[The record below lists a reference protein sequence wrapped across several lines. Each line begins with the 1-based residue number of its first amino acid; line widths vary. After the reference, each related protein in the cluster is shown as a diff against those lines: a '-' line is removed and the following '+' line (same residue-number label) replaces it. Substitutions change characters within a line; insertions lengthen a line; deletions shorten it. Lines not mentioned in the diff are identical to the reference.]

1 MIVHGPPERKSM
13 SASAITNSLS
23 VIAVGGPTA
32 VLELGGLRFIT
43 DPTFDPPGSYEP
55 RPGVFLTKTSGPA
68 MSPDDVGPVDVA
80 LLSHDHHMDNLDNA
94 GRQLLADI
102 PLVLSTKS
110 AAERMGS
117 AITALA
123 RWESVIVDCL
133 DGGSV
138 EITAVPAQHGPDGSE
153 HLVGEVTGFV
163 LTGEDLPTV
172 YVSGDNASLDV
183 VEEIAARWAPID
195 VAVLFAGGAQMPYL
209 GDAYLTL
216 PSHQAAQAAR
226 ILSARTTVPLHHDS
240 WAHFTEGEAELREAF
255 GAVGQ
260 SDGLRIPPLGQRI
273 TV

>member
-1 MIVHGPPERKSM
+1 M
-13 SASAITNSLS
+13 SATAIGNSLS
-23 VIAVGGPTA
+23 VMAVGGPTA
-32 VLELGGLRFIT
+32 VLEFGGLRFIT

-55 RPGVFLTKTSGPA
+55 RPGVFLTKTAGPA
-68 MSPDDVGPVDVA
+68 LSPDAIGPIDVA
-80 LLSHDHHMDNLDNA
+80 LLSHDHHIDNLDNA

-117 AITALA
+117 AVTALS
-123 RWESVIVDCL
+123 RWESVVVDCL
-133 DGGSV
+133 DGPSV
-138 EITAVPAQHGPDGSE
+138 KITAVPAQHGPDGSE

-163 LTGEDLPTV
+163 LAGEGLPTV

-183 VEEIAARWAPID
+183 VEDIAARWAPID

-216 PSHQAAQAAR
+216 PSDHAAR
-226 ILSARTTVPLHHDS
+226 AARLLGARTTVPLHHDS

-255 GAVGQ
+255 GAAGQ
-260 SDGLRIPPLGQRI
+260 SDGLQIPPLGLRI
-273 TV
+273 TI